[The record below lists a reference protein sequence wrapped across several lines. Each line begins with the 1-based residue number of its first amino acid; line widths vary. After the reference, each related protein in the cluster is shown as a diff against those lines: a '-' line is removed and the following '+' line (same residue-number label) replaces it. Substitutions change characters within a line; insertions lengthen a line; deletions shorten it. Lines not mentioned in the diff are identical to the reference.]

1 VSTGYSGTPLVR
13 KLGIKAG
20 MRVLIDAAPRPYEQI
35 VPDLPADLELVET
48 SSLRVDLVQRHRCHE
63 MSQR

>member
-1 VSTGYSGTPLVR
+1 
-13 KLGIKAG
+13 

-48 SSLRVDLVQRHRCHE
+48 SSLRVDLVQRHRYHE